1 MTTRPAALSDVEIN
15 LALQSLEGWAYDEDD
30 KSFKKNF
37 QFKDFSEAFGFMN
50 AIAMLADNMDHHPE
64 WSNIYNKVNVR
75 LTTHDVGA
83 VSAFD
88 VVMATYMNEMAG

>member
-1 MTTRPAALSDVEIN
+1 
-15 LALQSLEGWAYDEDD
+15 
-30 KSFKKNF
+30 
-37 QFKDFSEAFGFMN
+37 
-50 AIAMLADNMDHHPE
+50 MLADNMDHHPE